1 MIQQQVV
8 EVDDNDLNSFN
19 SNVGEEMRRT
29 CPCGMAGGAS
39 TVIKNQ
45 SKTSA
50 SHRKQLTYHS
60 TLIWLGMIVINTLY
74 VVQYIEWSK
83 ESIQWR

>member
-1 MIQQQVV
+1 MVTVVAWAWRPVEGLSYSCKMIQQQVV

-60 TLIWLGMIVINTLY
+60 TLI
-74 VVQYIEWSK
+74 
-83 ESIQWR
+83 